1 MTGGYK
7 PKIPVPPRADLQAQ
21 CEAGLN
27 TTEIAESHGV
37 SRRTIRIWLVD
48 YGLEASTH
56 RRRDI
61 DDAMQIKYA
70 DIRDLLALGKTYAE
84 IAREL
89 ACGYRTILK
98 VKHMPAPARPIV
110 RPAFVAQRSRP
121 SAYALECAW
130 AFGIASGQGHQPS
143 LNLEAA

>member
-27 TTEIAESHGV
+27 TTEIAEIRGV
-37 SRRTIRIWLVD
+37 SRRKIRMWLID
-48 YGLEASTH
+48 YGLEASTL
-56 RRRDI
+56 RRREI
-61 DDAMQIKYA
+61 DDAMQIRYA

-110 RPAFVAQRSRP
+110 RPAFVAQRTRP
-121 SAYALECAW
+121 SATAMWFANPFRQ
-130 AFGIASGQGHQPS
+130 AVGNMA
-143 LNLEAA
+143 EAKQQETQ

>member
-7 PKIPVPPRADLQAQ
+7 PKIPVPPRADLKAQ
-21 CEAGLN
+21 CDAGLN

-84 IAREL
+84 IARAL

-110 RPAFVAQRSRP
+110 RPAFVAQRTRP
-121 SAYALECAW
+121 SATAMWFANPFRQ
-130 AFGIASGQGHQPS
+130 AVGNMA
-143 LNLEAA
+143 EAKQQETQ

>member
-7 PKIPVPPRADLQAQ
+7 PKIPVPPRAELQAQ
-21 CEAGLN
+21 CDAGLN
-27 TTEIAESHGV
+27 TTEIAEIRGV
-37 SRRTIRIWLVD
+37 SRRKIRMWLID
-48 YGLEASTH
+48 YGLEASTL
-56 RRRDI
+56 RRREI
-61 DDAMQIKYA
+61 DDAMQMRYA

-110 RPAFVAQRSRP
+110 RPAFVAQRTRP
-121 SAYALECAW
+121 SATAMWFANPFRQ
-130 AFGIASGQGHQPS
+130 AVGNMA
-143 LNLEAA
+143 EAKQQETQ

>member
-7 PKIPVPPRADLQAQ
+7 PKIPVPPRAELQAQ

-27 TTEIAESHGV
+27 TTEIAEIRGV
-37 SRRTIRIWLVD
+37 SRRKIRMWLID
-48 YGLEASTH
+48 YGLEASTL
-56 RRRDI
+56 RRREI
-61 DDAMQIKYA
+61 DDAMQMRYA

-110 RPAFVAQRSRP
+110 RPAFVAQRTRP
-121 SAYALECAW
+121 SATAMWFANPFRQ
-130 AFGIASGQGHQPS
+130 AVGNMA
-143 LNLEAA
+143 EAKQQETQ